1 MITVLALGF
10 FIGMQHALEADHV
23 GAVASMAA
31 RESSPRRL
39 ILQGAVWG
47 LGHTITMFVLGGLLI
62 ALGSAMPEQM
72 AVLLEALVGVM
83 LIGLGGHVLYRLLRD
98 RIHFHSHRH
107 SDGQLHIHAHSHQ
120 HSRDHSDPLAHDHT
134 HGFPARAL
142 FVGLIHGLAGSAAL
156 IVLAAGA
163 FHSPVMALS
172 YIGLFGLGSIL
183 GMAALSGLIAIPLTL
198 TAKWLTWAN
207 SSLQVVIGTV
217 TVALGILILT
227 ETLPQI

>member
-39 ILQGAVWG
+39 IFQGAVWG
-47 LGHTITMFVLGGLLI
+47 LGHTVTLLALGGLLI
-62 ALGSAMPEQM
+62 ALGT
-72 AVLLEALVGVM
+72 AVPAETAALLEALVGVM
-83 LIGLGGHVLYRLLRD
+83 LIGLGVHVLYGLLRD
-98 RIHFHSHRH
+98 RIHFHSHH
-107 SDGQLHIHAHSHQ
+107 HTDGQHHIHAHSHR
-120 HSRDHSDPLAHDHT
+120 HSNDHT
-134 HGFPARAL
+134 APEAHEHAHGFPARAL
-142 FVGLIHGLAGSAAL
+142 VVGLMHGLAGSAAL

-163 FHSPVMALS
+163 FHSPVMAFS

-183 GMAALSGLIAIPLTL
+183 GMAALSGLIAIPLAL

-207 SSLQVVIGTV
+207 SGLQAIIGTGTAAV
-217 TVALGILILT
+217 GVLILT
-227 ETLPQI
+227 ETVPLI